1 MESDTN
7 ALATPGEQGRQLV
20 TVRIPAGWT
29 LVGLIAGLAGGVL
42 LARTTISEPVL
53 AFAGPVGALWLR
65 ALQVTIVPLVAALL
79 IIGIA
84 QMAQAA
90 RAGAAARRM
99 LGWVIGVLVVSGII
113 GALLTPL
120 LLNLFPPPAAAA
132 GVLSASGAPQEVPKI
147 GAFIESLIAPNIV
160 AAAAETAMLPLTLF
174 FAAFALAL
182 VRLPAEQRDLLLSMF
197 RALANAMLLIIGAVL
212 WVAPVGVFALAL
224 GVGAASGGAA
234 FATLAHYIL
243 TMVTVGSTLLI
254 GGYLIAWL
262 AGGISPLR
270 FARALIPAQ
279 AVALSTQSSL
289 ASLPAMLDSAR
300 RLELREATAEF
311 VLPLAVA
318 IFRAT
323 SPAMNVGV
331 AVYVAHLAGVHLTPM
346 ALAAG
351 VAVAFVIA
359 VGSVSLPGTI
369 SFVISIGPIALAMGV
384 PIGPLALLVAV
395 EMMPDLMRTIG
406 NVTMDTA
413 LAAAV
418 DRRRASAP
426 ETQL

>member
-1 MESDTN
+1 M
-7 ALATPGEQGRQLV
+7 PG
-20 TVRIPAGWT
+20 
-29 LVGLIAGLAGGVL
+29 
-42 LARTTISEPVL
+42 
-53 AFAGPVGALWLR
+53 
-65 ALQVTIVPLVAALL
+65 
-79 IIGIA
+79 
-84 QMAQAA
+84 
-90 RAGAAARRM
+90 
-99 LGWVIGVLVVSGII
+99 
-113 GALLTPL
+113 
-120 LLNLFPPPAAAA
+120 
-132 GVLSASGAPQEVPKI
+132 I
-147 GAFIESLIAPNIV
+147 GAFIESLVAPNIV

-182 VRLPAEQRDLLLSMF
+182 VRLPAEQRDLLLGLF
-197 RALANAMLLIIGAVL
+197 RAIGNAMLLIIGAVL
-212 WVAPVGVFALAL
+212 WVAPVGVFALAV

-234 FATLAHYIL
+234 FATLAHYIV
-243 TMVTVGSTLLI
+243 TMVAVGSTLLI

-262 AGGISPLR
+262 AGGIPPLR

-331 AVYVAHLAGVHLTPM
+331 AIYVAHLAGVQLTPM

-395 EMMPDLMRTIG
+395 EMMPDLMRTVA

-418 DRRRASAP
+418 DRRRGTRTLARAVD
-426 ETQL
+426 